1 MGANER
7 RGLSLGTKLIAA
19 TTLLLAVAVGTAAFY
34 SLRTLNDLA
43 KNNIDHRR
51 AAGHKAMNERTE
63 LLVQNL
69 ALAYAQLAARG
80 EYSILGPQLEATK
93 RQNET
98 IGWIMVS
105 DSADVVLA
113 TTPGAPHNKDAT
125 IDSDPITE
133 TLRADKLGSAVHRF
147 VDPKDEQ
154 QFVFAANLIVQ
165 DTQGDEPGKRQV
177 ERTYAGQLRLS
188 MSTAKFEKQ
197 LADSLAAA
205 RARARASARNQLL
218 FAGLALIL
226 GILLSL
232 FQATRITRPLKILDR
247 TAEAIASGDFDRR
260 VDVKTGD
267 EIGHLADSFNSMAE
281 SLGTL
286 VQTMAEKASLE
297 RELELARS
305 VQEVMSPPPVLH
317 EVGPFALAG
326 RCEMAEECGGDW
338 WSFHELGND
347 RLLIVV
353 GDVTGHGM
361 PAAMIAATA
370 RGAVEAFCLAERAEM
385 SPAAVL
391 EAMDRAIRDVGRNQ
405 LLMTCFALL
414 LDPHAGYV
422 EFANAGHCFPYV
434 LQASDSG
441 KKRSR
446 PGVLAVRGNPLGN
459 EVRVI
464 RSNKRPWHPGD
475 VVVLTTDG
483 VADRID
489 ASGERFGDNRLR
501 KLLMDHDMEDGGDGV
516 IALRDRIVQ
525 TVDAFGG
532 STPADDDMT
541 LIVCR
546 MSAEWTAST
555 KAAKQAG
562 SAATS

>member
-1 MGANER
+1 MGAIER

-19 TTLLLAVAVGTAAFY
+19 TTLLLAVAMGTAAFY
-34 SLRTLNDLA
+34 SLRTLNDLSQG
-43 KNNIDHRR
+43 NIDRRR
-51 AAGHKAMNERTE
+51 AEGREAMKERTE

-69 ALAYAQLAARG
+69 ALAYAQLAAKG
-80 EYSILGPQLEATK
+80 EYSLLGPQLVATK

-113 TTPGAPHNKDAT
+113 KTPGAPHDKDAT
-125 IDSDPITE
+125 IDSDPITQK
-133 TLRADKLGSAVHRF
+133 LRAQRLSGEVHRF
-147 VDPKDEQ
+147 PDPKNDQ
-154 QFVFAANLIVQ
+154 QFVFAANLILQ
-165 DTQGDEPGKRQV
+165 DAEGGEPGKRTV
-177 ERTYAGQLRLS
+177 KRTYAGQLRLS

-205 RARARASARNQLL
+205 RARARKSARNQLI
-218 FAGLALIL
+218 FAGIALVL
-226 GILLSL
+226 GILVAL
-232 FQATRITRPLKILDR
+232 FQATRITRPLKTLDR

-260 VDVKTGD
+260 VEIKTGD
-267 EIGHLADSFNSMAE
+267 EIGHLADSFNTMAE
-281 SLGTL
+281 SLGDL
-286 VQTMAEKASLE
+286 VQKMAEKASLE

-317 EVGPFALAG
+317 EVGPFSLAG

-338 WSFHELGND
+338 WSFHELDDD

-370 RGAVEAFCLAERAEM
+370 RGAVEAYCLAQGADL
-385 SPAAVL
+385 SPTAVL

-414 LDPHAGYV
+414 LDPRDGYV

-434 LQASDSG
+434 LQASDKG

-464 RSNKRPWHPGD
+464 RSNRRPWHPGD

-483 VADRID
+483 LADRID

-501 KLLMDHDMEDGGDGV
+501 KLLIDHEMEAGGAGV
-516 IALRDRIVQ
+516 LDLRDRIVR

-541 LIVCR
+541 LVVCR
-546 MSAEWTAST
+546 MSPDWTASQ
-555 KAAKQAG
+555 ADSEPAQAG
-562 SAATS
+562 HTG